1 MAHAIEGC
9 VHCGFCLAT
18 CPTYRVLGDEMDSPR
33 GRIFLMKDVL
43 EGHLDA
49 GDALPSI
56 DRCLGCQ
63 ACVTSCPSG
72 VRYGDLLMPF
82 RARVEENRR
91 RTTSERLNRWTVHTT
106 LPYPNRFRVAMRL
119 GRIGK
124 PFRRW
129 LPAGLRAM
137 IDLIPPD
144 LPAAEPLPAVY
155 PALGQRRARVALLT
169 GCVQQVLN
177 PSINWA
183 TLRVLRQ
190 NGVEVVA
197 PSEQG
202 CCGAL
207 AMHAGEGRRAE
218 ELARHTLRAF
228 PQDVDAI
235 ITNAAGCGS
244 GIHEYPLLLKGSA
257 DEEAAQ
263 SLAAKTKD
271 ISVFLDEL
279 GLTPPPPLAQPLK
292 LAYHDAC
299 HLAHAQGVREAP
311 RRLLQAIPNVTLI
324 EIPDPDICCGSAGTY
339 NLEHPDLARELGE
352 RKARAVLGTA
362 AQALATGNIGCLTQL
377 QAHLAAL
384 GQPLPL
390 YHTVQVL
397 DLAYTFGARRGNER
411 R

>member
-43 EGHLDA
+43 EGNLA
-49 GDALPSI
+49 ASDALPPI

-63 ACVTSCPSG
+63 ACITSCPSG
-72 VRYGDLLMPF
+72 VRYGELLMPF
-82 RARVEENRR
+82 RARMEENHR
-91 RTTSERLNRWTVHTT
+91 RTTSERLTRWAVHTT
-106 LPYPNRFRVAMRL
+106 LPYPNRFRVAMQL

-129 LPAGLRAM
+129 LPPGFRAM
-137 IDLIPPD
+137 IALIPPE

-155 PALGQRRARVALLT
+155 PALEQRRARVALLA

-190 NGVEVVA
+190 NGVEVVV

-207 AMHAGEGRRAE
+207 AMHTGEGKRAE
-218 ELARHTLRAF
+218 ELARRTLRAF

-244 GIHEYPLLLKGSA
+244 GIHEYPLLLKGSE
-257 DEEAAQ
+257 DEEGAQ

-279 GLTPPPPLAQPLK
+279 GIAPPPPLAQPLK

-377 QAHLAAL
+377 QTHLAAL

-397 DLAYTFGARRGNER
+397 DLAYTFGQA
-411 R
+411 